1 MDGEKLDSIKES
13 ITIYYSAVSHGSIYP
28 ILIAIYLRRT
38 LQTLF
43 KIMQTFIHNFA
54 FTYSSL
60 YRQF

>member
-1 MDGEKLDSIKES
+1 MNGEKWDSIKES
-13 ITIYYSAVSHGSIYP
+13 ITIYYSAVSHGSICP

-43 KIMQTFIHNFA
+43 KIMQTVIHNFA
-54 FTYSSL
+54 VSYSAL